1 MTESE
6 IFCDLD
12 LRPSLKIQEEDD
24 EYIKAEKLD
33 TIINEC
39 SKKFTNVI
47 ITKMV
52 GRGTFGKVFVATGEY
67 EHKTINIAIKHI
79 HNLKS
84 DVKNIYGMNDEY
96 DVFKKMSELDLSPR
110 MYEGIEFETDEGL
123 LNKAI
128 IMERYDIDCHNLFK
142 SVRFTYK
149 LKHKLMNDIFGLIIK
164 TVQSGISCID
174 MKLENF
180 MYKEEGQVVK
190 MIDFGEYC
198 SCTDKDKDKLMYDRF
213 KFTENCNKHI
223 KYPTLDDKKAFQA
236 CEIIYNLIII
246 KHIMFNSQIFAFLRY
261 YFNSEGEQYTTLK
274 DLSIEEEE
282 KRNKIY
288 LEIGLLNKQI
298 LQFPIMKNFMDPTNK
313 ELRCYFAFFISP
325 EMNNPLS
332 YIRNKTLVHYCKDAL
347 KENNTHRVFKS
358 GDLAKIII
366 LNGLDDSPYSKN
378 IKKYIDYGRKEFKK
392 FINEVKTQRSKRQRI
407 N

>member
-1 MTESE
+1 MTEPE
-6 IFCDLD
+6 IVCDL
-12 LRPSLKIQEEDD
+12 RASLKIQEHDD

-33 TIINEC
+33 AIINEC

-52 GRGTFGKVFVATGEY
+52 GRGTFGKVFVATGVY
-67 EHKTINIAIKHI
+67 ENKTINIAIKHI

-84 DVKNIYGMNDEY
+84 DVENIYGMNDEY

-110 MYEGIEFETDEGL
+110 MYEGIEFKTDEGL

-198 SCTDKDKDKLMYDRF
+198 SCTDKDKDKLMYNSFNFKECGNHLDRR
-213 KFTENCNKHI
+213 
-223 KYPTLDDKKAFQA
+223 LDDIKAFQA

-246 KHIMFNSQIFAFLRY
+246 KYIMFNSQIFAFLRY

-274 DLSIEEEE
+274 DLSNIEEEK

-298 LQFPIMKNFMDPTNK
+298 LEFPIMKNFMDPTNK
-313 ELRCYFAFFISP
+313 ELRCYFAFFINP
-325 EMNNPLS
+325 DKNNPLS

-347 KENNTHRVFKS
+347 KENNTYRVFKS
-358 GDLAKIII
+358 GDLAKIIV
-366 LNGLDDSPYSKN
+366 LNGLDDTLYSKN
-378 IKKYIDYGRKEFKK
+378 IKKYIDYGRKEFKE
-392 FINEVKTQRSKRQRI
+392 FINKAKKTQRSKRQRI